1 MEKPDITKMEQ
12 WETSGIQ
19 GKKPTKSKKSK
30 EPEPLTKEQLEKL
43 PKLPKDWKW
52 VSHSEISIINPP
64 KPTGDESL
72 EISFLPMPA
81 VEEETGRY
89 SLSETRKLGEVRTGY
104 TGFIEGDVIFAK
116 ITPCMENG
124 KVALLEKLVNG
135 IGFGS
140 TEFHVSRPTSNV
152 SGKYLFHYLVQQMFR
167 KEAKRSMTGSAGQL
181 RVSTNYFAEQ
191 PFPLAPLPEQR
202 AIVSKI
208 ELLFSEL
215 DNGISNLKLAQAQL
229 KVYRQAVL
237 KKAFEGELTKKWR
250 EQQTDFPDARDLLEQ
265 IRTEREEAAK
275 ISGKRLKKIE
285 PLKEAE
291 LVELPR
297 LPTGWSWT
305 RLGEVTYKI
314 GDVDHKMPKEYP
326 NGIPYVATKDFT
338 DELKIDFST
347 SKTISKEDYL
357 ALSDKIKPEIGDIIF
372 PRYGTIGKNILID
385 FNKDFLVSYSCAIIK
400 NIPKY
405 MDVKYVYQYLF
416 SPTIKNEIRKYIRE
430 TTQANVGIASI
441 ELFVFPLCSLS
452 EQFTIIQEIETR
464 LSVCDKIEQDIK
476 ENLEKAEALRQSIL
490 KKAFEGKL
498 LDERELAEVRGAED
512 WEPAEVLLERIRA
525 EKTASG
531 KKGRS

>member
-1 MEKPDITKMEQ
+1 MKTI
-12 WETSGIQ
+12 
-19 GKKPTKSKKSK
+19 KS
-30 EPEPLTKEQLEKL
+30 LTEAEISEL

-89 SLSETRKLGEVRTGY
+89 SLSETRKLGEVRKGY

-140 TEFHVSRPTSNV
+140 TEFHVSRPTSSV

-215 DNGISNLKLAQAQL
+215 DNGISNLKLAQEQL

-250 EQQTDFPDARDLLEQ
+250 EKQTDLPDAKDLLEK
-265 IRTEREEAAK
+265 IRKEREK
-275 ISGKRLKKIE
+275 VGKTGKKVK
-285 PLKEAE
+285 PLKPLTEVGLDE
-291 LVELPR
+291 LSKLPEKWNWVR
-297 LPTGWSWT
+297 
-305 RLGEVTYKI
+305 I
-314 GDVDHKMPKEYP
+314 GDVSNCLDSQRIPVNKSDRMKRAGNVPYYGA
-326 NGIPYVATKDFT
+326 NGQVGWIDDYLFDEILVLVVEDETFTGREKPFSYIIKGKSWVNNHAHILQATSG
-338 DELKIDFST
+338 LNIDFLNYQLSYYPFT
-347 SKTISKEDYL
+347 PLTTGTTGRKKLTQL
-357 ALSDKIKPEIGDIIF
+357 ALINAPFKICSIPEQQ
-372 PRYGTIGKNILID
+372 
-385 FNKDFLVSYSCAIIK
+385 AI
-400 NIPKY
+400 
-405 MDVKYVYQYLF
+405 V
-416 SPTIKNEIRKYIRE
+416 
-430 TTQANVGIASI
+430 
-441 ELFVFPLCSLS
+441 
-452 EQFTIIQEIETR
+452 QEIETR

-498 LDERELAEVRGAED
+498 LNEKELAEVRGAED
-512 WEPAEVLLERIRA
+512 WEPAEVLLERIKA
-525 EKTASG
+525 EKGENG
-531 KKGRS
+531 KKEKQATKRLKSIIQDDKELIQQATLQAFEQTDK

>member
-1 MEKPDITKMEQ
+1 M
-12 WETSGIQ
+12 S
-19 GKKPTKSKKSK
+19 S
-30 EPEPLTKEQLEKL
+30 
-43 PKLPKDWKW
+43 
-52 VSHSEISIINPP
+52 
-64 KPTGDESL
+64 
-72 EISFLPMPA
+72 

-89 SLSETRKLGEVRTGY
+89 SLSETRKLGEVRKGY

-124 KVALLEKLVNG
+124 KVAYLEKLVNG

-140 TEFHVSRPTSNV
+140 TEFHVSRPTSSV
-152 SGKYLFHYLVQQMFR
+152 SGKYLFYNLVQQIFR

-191 PFPLAPLPEQR
+191 PFPLSPLPEQR

-215 DNGISNLKLAQAQL
+215 DNGIANLKLAQQQL

-250 EQQTDFPDARDLLEQ
+250 EKQTNLPDAGDLLDR
-265 IRTEREEAAK
+265 IRKEREEAAK
-275 ISGKRLKKIE
+275 TSGKRLKKIE
-285 PLKEAE
+285 HFKESE
-291 LVELPR
+291 LGELPS

-314 GDVDHKMPKEYP
+314 GDVDHKMPKDYP

-357 ALSDKIKPEIGDIIF
+357 ALSEKIKPEIGDIIF
-372 PRYGTIGKNILID
+372 PRYGTIGKNILVD
-385 FNKDFLVSYSCAIIK
+385 FNKEFLASYSCAIIK
-400 NIPKY
+400 NISKFL
-405 MDVKYVYQYLF
+405 DVKYVYQYLF

-441 ELFVFPLCSLS
+441 ELFIFPFCSLP
-452 EQFTIIQEIETR
+452 EQQAIVQEIETR
-464 LSVCDKIEQDIK
+464 LSICDKVEQDI
-476 ENLEKAEALRQSIL
+476 EDNLVIAEALRQSIL
-490 KKAFEGKL
+490 KKAFEGEL
-498 LDERELAEVRGAED
+498 LNERELAEVRMEKD
-512 WEPAEVLLERIRA
+512 WEPAEILLEKIKAERA
-525 EKTASG
+525 GNVKKTLMP
-531 KKGRS
+531 

>member
-12 WETSGIQ
+12 WETSGKQ
-19 GKKPTKSKKSK
+19 EKKPTKSKKSK
-30 EPEPLTKEQLEKL
+30 EPEPLTEEQLEKL

-52 VSHSEISIINPP
+52 VSHSEIAIINPP

-89 SLSETRKLGEVRTGY
+89 SLSETRKLGEVRKGY

-140 TEFHVSRPTSNV
+140 TEFHVSRPTSSV

-191 PFPLAPLPEQR
+191 PFPLAPIPEQR

-215 DNGISNLKLAQAQL
+215 DNGIANLKLAQEQL

-237 KKAFEGELTKKWR
+237 DKTTNTEKFVPINNIIDELGQGWSPKCHNEPSINNEEWGVIKTTAIQAGYFNESENKKLPADLEPRVKHELKAGDILITRAGPRVRVGVCCLVKKVRPRLINCDKAYRIRLKENLILPQFFEYTLNSPRYTRKMEDLKTGISDSGVNLTQNR
-250 EQQTDFPDARDLLEQ
+250 FLDLEIPLPPLLEQ
-265 IRTEREEAAK
+265 Q
-275 ISGKRLKKIE
+275 
-285 PLKEAE
+285 
-291 LVELPR
+291 
-297 LPTGWSWT
+297 
-305 RLGEVTYKI
+305 
-314 GDVDHKMPKEYP
+314 
-326 NGIPYVATKDFT
+326 
-338 DELKIDFST
+338 
-347 SKTISKEDYL
+347 
-357 ALSDKIKPEIGDIIF
+357 
-372 PRYGTIGKNILID
+372 
-385 FNKDFLVSYSCAIIK
+385 AI
-400 NIPKY
+400 
-405 MDVKYVYQYLF
+405 V
-416 SPTIKNEIRKYIRE
+416 
-430 TTQANVGIASI
+430 
-441 ELFVFPLCSLS
+441 
-452 EQFTIIQEIETR
+452 QEIETR

-498 LDERELAEVRGAED
+498 LNERELAEVRGAED

-525 EKTASG
+525 ERAENG
-531 KKGRS
+531 KK